1 MALAKVPAVLRG
13 DDGMKRTILTGAVAA
28 CLGMAAFVTVA
39 PGARAEGVPVPVP
52 TSKVPVSGGPTDY
65 LPVHGGDG
73 TTRLSCHHTILPPEI
88 RGGTIYLPD
97 ISAGP
102 IILPAIKGGTI
113 YLPDISAGPV
123 ILPTIKGG
131 TITLPD
137 ISGRPIVLPKI
148 KGGTVSIPPITL
160 PSLRAAGNIRVNGI
174 ARGLTN
180 GRGNF
185 LAAGG
190 MGAPASRPM
199 ALPRTGA

>member
-1 MALAKVPAVLRG
+1 
-13 DDGMKRTILTGAVAA
+13 MKRTILTGAVAA

-102 IILPAIKGGTI
+102 
-113 YLPDISAGPV
+113 V

-148 KGGTVSIPPITL
+148 KGGTVSIPPITF

>member
-1 MALAKVPAVLRG
+1 
-13 DDGMKRTILTGAVAA
+13 MKRTILTGAVAA

-113 YLPDISAGPV
+113 
-123 ILPTIKGG
+123 
-131 TITLPD
+131 TLPD

-148 KGGTVSIPPITL
+148 KGGTVSIPPITF

>member
-1 MALAKVPAVLRG
+1 M
-13 DDGMKRTILTGAVAA
+13 
-28 CLGMAAFVTVA
+28 
-39 PGARAEGVPVPVP
+39 
-52 TSKVPVSGGPTDY
+52 
-65 LPVHGGDG
+65 
-73 TTRLSCHHTILPPEI
+73 PPEI

-148 KGGTVSIPPITL
+148 KGGTVSIPPITF

>member
-1 MALAKVPAVLRG
+1 
-13 DDGMKRTILTGAVAA
+13 MKRTILTGAVAA

-113 YLPDISAGPV
+113 
-123 ILPTIKGG
+123 
-131 TITLPD
+131 TLPD

-148 KGGTVSIPPITL
+148 KGGTVSIPPITF

-185 LAAGG
+185 FAAGG

>member
-113 YLPDISAGPV
+113 
-123 ILPTIKGG
+123 
-131 TITLPD
+131 TLPD

-148 KGGTVSIPPITL
+148 KGGTVSIPPITF

-185 LAAGG
+185 FAAGG

>member
-1 MALAKVPAVLRG
+1 
-13 DDGMKRTILTGAVAA
+13 MKRTILTGAVAA
-28 CLGMAAFVTVA
+28 CVGMAAFVTVA

-148 KGGTVSIPPITL
+148 KGGTVSIPPITF